1 MKAVFLVPR
10 IALGLLFLYAGWAKS
25 MASDQFLFALIPFT
39 FLPIEWLPWVAWG
52 LPLVEMLAGVLLL
65 AGFRKAGGALVVLM
79 CVVFISV
86 LGWALMNDI
95 IVACSC
101 FGKDE
106 TPSAGKMWL
115 AIGRDV
121 GLVLVAVLVILER
134 RVLGWFG
141 RMAN

>member
-1 MKAVFLVPR
+1 MKIVFLTLR
-10 IALGLLFLYAGWAKS
+10 IALGLLFLYAGWVKS

-39 FLPIEWLPWVAWG
+39 FLPIEVLPWVAKG
-52 LPLVEMLAGVLLL
+52 LPLVEILAGVLLL
-65 AGFRKAGGALVVLM
+65 AGFRKAGGVLVLLM
-79 CVVFISV
+79 CAVFISV

-121 GLVLVAVLVILER
+121 GLAAVALGVIFEK

-141 RMAN
+141 Q

>member
-1 MKAVFLVPR
+1 MKAAFLVLR
-10 IALGLLFLYAGWAKS
+10 VALGLLFLYAGWAKS

-39 FLPIEWLPWVAWG
+39 FLPIEWLPWVARG
-52 LPLVEMLAGVLLL
+52 LPVVEILAGVLLL
-65 AGFRKAGGALVVLM
+65 AGFRKVGGILVMLM

-121 GLVLVAVLVILER
+121 GLILVALAVVLEK
-134 RVLGWFG
+134 RVLLLMG
-141 RMAN
+141 RR